1 MKIVQKI
8 LLPQMLTFIILALSF
23 SLSDFLSFSLPQYF
37 SVYFLKNKKIILYN
51 YSIIFKTGKLT
62 WTVRS
67 YSNFVH
73 IFSLKIF
80 SGSGIYPGTY
90 ILHLAAMSL

>member
-1 MKIVQKI
+1 MFSHKGSMYEDSTKNPFTPNVNIYH
-8 LLPQMLTFIILALSF
+8 TCFIIL

-62 WTVRS
+62 WTV
-67 YSNFVH
+67 
-73 IFSLKIF
+73 
-80 SGSGIYPGTY
+80 
-90 ILHLAAMSL
+90 